1 MLADSVM
8 APPRMR
14 IRLHREAR
22 LHTDADG
29 VTRLVLASH
38 DVPLGVL
45 DQALLT
51 VLTALGAGDVDER
64 ELMAGVL
71 AEHGPAGMHGARA
84 LLATLRAGNLL
95 RVTLEHEAVGAR
107 DPRLPQLREA
117 RRRLR
122 RRESAEPL
130 TAGQLG
136 EFLHRAARSGAVR
149 THDGVEPA
157 DPPYPSGSPL
167 HELGLYPV
175 VGTVAGIPAGLY
187 HYDAVAH
194 RLELVCANS
203 QLARP
208 LIAHAA
214 RTAELPSDPQVL
226 IVITARFGRVVWK
239 YQSTA
244 YALTLRNV
252 GLLFSAMYGVAAAM
266 ELAPCALGG
275 RAAHLFGQA
284 VGLDDSSEATVGGFL
299 LGSTRGLVS
308 HRPQVTAADHLN
320 GPSRWG

>member
-1 MLADSVM
+1 MVVDSAM

-22 LHTDADG
+22 LHTDAAG
-29 VTRLVLASH
+29 VTRLVFASH

-51 VLTALGAGDVDER
+51 VLAALGAGDVDER

-95 RVTLEHEAVGAR
+95 RVTLEHEAAGAR

-122 RRESAEPL
+122 HESAEPL

-136 EFLHRAARSGAVR
+136 EFLHRAARSRGVR
-149 THDGVEPA
+149 THDGVGPG
-157 DPPYPSGSPL
+157 DPPHPSGSPL

-203 QLARP
+203 LLARP

-239 YQSTA
+239 YQSMA

-266 ELAPCALGG
+266 ELTPCALGG

-284 VGLDDSSEATVGGFL
+284 VGLDESSEATVGGFL
-299 LGSTRGLVS
+299 LGPTRGLVS
-308 HRPQVTAADHLN
+308 PHRPQVTAADHLN